1 MVTPETEEAC
11 GQVGLNPGDELS
23 PLQILSVLWH
33 GKKRGRIKHS
43 AAKNIS
49 NKEQ

>member
-23 PLQILSVLWH
+23 PLQILS
-33 GKKRGRIKHS
+33 
-43 AAKNIS
+43 
-49 NKEQ
+49 E